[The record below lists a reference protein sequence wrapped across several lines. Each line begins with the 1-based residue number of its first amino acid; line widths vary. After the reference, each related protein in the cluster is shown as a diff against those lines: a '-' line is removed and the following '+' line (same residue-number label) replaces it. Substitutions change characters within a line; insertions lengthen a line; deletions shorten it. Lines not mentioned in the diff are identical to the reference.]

1 MPLTTLAHDVRF
13 GLRMLLKSRTVTAIA
28 VLSLALGIGAT
39 TAIFSLVNVFF
50 LKSVPVAD
58 PERVVFIFGTD
69 ARKAGAAATWNY
81 FPMSYPNF
89 IDIRDQVRS
98 FTDVASFVF
107 IPVNLGSETGAPE
120 RSWGQLVNGNYFRLL
135 GVKAALGRTF
145 LPEEDGTLGAHPVVV
160 LSHALWQRRYGGDA
174 SWVGRTLL
182 LNGRPFTVVG
192 ITPPG
197 FQGPTSVGGT
207 ELWIPMAM
215 RYQMLASAEDAEH
228 RRWRQFTALGRL
240 RPGVELARAETEM
253 KTIASRLE
261 QEYPAENEGRGLTL
275 LPITEAGLNPNDRS
289 THLRAGGLLLGA
301 VALVL
306 LIACANVAN
315 LLLSRSLARGREIAV
330 RLAQGARRAHLVR
343 QLLVESLL
351 LFVVGGGLGL
361 LFGIWMRDLLWG
373 IRPPLFAFL
382 DPTIDLRLDR
392 NVLAFSFALSLGTG
406 LLFGLVPALQASR
419 KDLIVHLRESAPGA
433 ERGQTGGRVRDVLVI
448 GQISLSL
455 VALVG
460 AGLFVR
466 SLRNFERVEPG
477 FETRD
482 ILQLTISL
490 DGQSYPEGRV
500 RDYHRRV
507 VETVEALPQVAS
519 ASLAN
524 SRLMSPFG
532 VMMRTFLREGLD
544 DATGKGGSLI
554 RTDIVDLRYFDTAG
568 IPRLQGRDFTAF
580 DDAGKP
586 AVAVINAMAARHL
599 WPGEPALGKRFSIFG
614 ETEPIEVIGVVGDI
628 RSGTL
633 SAEPEPIVY
642 LPLRQ
647 RFIPGVS
654 LLVRTNG
661 PPASALLPVRQAVQ
675 DLDRSLPLI
684 DVETIA
690 ESREASLW
698 APRIGAALLSAF
710 GLLAVAMAVVGLYG
724 VTSHGVEQRRRE
736 LAIRVALGAGRREI
750 VGLVLRRTAKVVG
763 AGLAVGLIVALLFA
777 RVISSFLYGVGA
789 ADPPTFALI
798 LVLLAVVALAASLLP
813 ARRATRVQAGAVLR
827 SA

>member
-1 MPLTTLAHDVRF
+1 MTLSPLAHDVRF

-28 VLSLALGIGAT
+28 ALSLALGIGAT

-69 ARKAGAAATWNY
+69 SKKAGAAAAWNY
-81 FPMSYPNF
+81 FPISYPNF
-89 IDIRDQVRS
+89 IDVREQVRS
-98 FTDVASFVF
+98 FSEVASFVF
-107 IPVNLGSETGAPE
+107 IPVNLGSETGSPE

-135 GVKAALGRTF
+135 GVEAALGRTF
-145 LPEEDGTLGAHPVVV
+145 LPDEDRTPGAHPVVV
-160 LSHALWQRRYGGDA
+160 LSHALWQRRYGGDP

-215 RYQMLASAEDAEH
+215 REQMLATAEEARE

-240 RPGVELARAETEM
+240 RPGVELARAETEV

-261 QEYPAENEGRGLTL
+261 QEYAADNEGRGLTL
-275 LPITEAGLNPNDRS
+275 LPITEAGLNPNERS
-289 THLRAGGLLLGA
+289 AHLRAGGLLLGA

-351 LFVVGGGLGL
+351 LFAVGGGLGL
-361 LFGIWMRDLLWG
+361 LFGIWMRDMLWR

-382 DPTIDLRLDR
+382 DPTIDLSLDR

-406 LLFGLVPALQASR
+406 LVFGLVPALQASR
-419 KDLIVHLRESAPGA
+419 RDLIAHLREAAPGT
-433 ERGQTGGRVRDVLVI
+433 ERGQAGGRVRDLLVI

-455 VALVG
+455 VALIG

-477 FETRD
+477 FETRN
-482 ILQLTISL
+482 LVQLSISL
-490 DGQSYPEGRV
+490 DGQDYPEGRV

-507 VETVEALPQVAS
+507 VEAVEVLPQVAS
-519 ASLAN
+519 ASLAS
-524 SRLMSPFG
+524 SRLMSPIG
-532 VMMRTFLREGLD
+532 VMMRTFLREGIE
-544 DATGKGGSLI
+544 DASGKGGFLI

-568 IPRLQGRDFTAF
+568 IRRREGRDFTAF
-580 DDAGKP
+580 DDEGKP
-586 AVAVINAMAARHL
+586 AVAVVNAMAARRL
-599 WPGEPALGKRFSIFG
+599 WPGEPAVGKRFSIFG
-614 ETEPIEVIGVVGDI
+614 ETEPIQVVGVVADI

-647 RFIPGVS
+647 RFIPGV
-654 LLVRTNG
+654 
-661 PPASALLPVRQAVQ
+661 ALLARTDGAPGSGAPPGAAGGPGPRPQPAA
-675 DLDRSLPLI
+675 DRRRDDRP
-684 DVETIA
+684 EPRG
-690 ESREASLW
+690 EPPGRRGP
-698 APRIGAALLSAF
+698 APRCS
-710 GLLAVAMAVVGLYG
+710 
-724 VTSHGVEQRRRE
+724 RRS
-736 LAIRVALGAGRREI
+736 GCW
-750 VGLVLRRTAKVVG
+750 
-763 AGLAVGLIVALLFA
+763 
-777 RVISSFLYGVGA
+777 
-789 ADPPTFALI
+789 
-798 LVLLAVVALAASLLP
+798 
-813 ARRATRVQAGAVLR
+813 R
-827 SA
+827 S